1 MVAKPPVGWI
11 DDYEP
16 ITVDILHRAV
26 RIESFSNYTKSN
38 QQPAAIAPCS
48 LTCCVPPIGI
58 HASPSLELL
67 ARQKELSFTFSW
79 TFKLQNKP
87 FWLASPMVG
96 VTGTTLSKPCQ
107 KRQPL
112 PPFLSISSP
121 ITEACS
127 LMISFSGLSPL
138 HKSHIFKKNQSPKHS
153 PCISGKGRSRGRG
166 RLGGREDE
174 RDKEGRKGRE
184 IG

>member
-1 MVAKPPVGWI
+1 MSILDVNIVLDTLKLDISIKGFPEEGGNKWKPSIWNWA
-11 DDYEP
+11 
-16 ITVDILHRAV
+16 DICYGGQTSGRLDWWLWTYYCWYRAV

-96 VTGTTLSKPCQ
+96 VTGTTLSKPC
-107 KRQPL
+107 
-112 PPFLSISSP
+112 
-121 ITEACS
+121 
-127 LMISFSGLSPL
+127 
-138 HKSHIFKKNQSPKHS
+138 
-153 PCISGKGRSRGRG
+153 
-166 RLGGREDE
+166 
-174 RDKEGRKGRE
+174 
-184 IG
+184 